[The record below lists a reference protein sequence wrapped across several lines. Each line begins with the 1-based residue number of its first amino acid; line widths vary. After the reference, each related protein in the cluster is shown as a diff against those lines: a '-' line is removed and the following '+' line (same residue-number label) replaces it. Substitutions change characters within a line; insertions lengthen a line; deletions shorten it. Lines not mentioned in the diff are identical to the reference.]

1 MGQTSV
7 EKNYYYDWD
16 NQLLVGFQFLPT
28 TEELVKQYLMKV
40 LGNRLPV
47 SDFLVVDEAEFY
59 STPPMSSGTVVAQ
72 IRPDS
77 LHRRRGWVR
86 PLSPRK
92 DGPFSK
98 REALGF
104 VWTRLG
110 YVGKEGLRDVCS
122 KKGGIDRSF
131 YLV

>member
-72 IRPDS
+72 IRPAQTQI
-77 LHRRRGWVR
+77 
-86 PLSPRK
+86 K
-92 DGPFSK
+92 QK
-98 REALGF
+98 QI
-104 VWTRLG
+104 
-110 YVGKEGLRDVCS
+110 Y
-122 KKGGIDRSF
+122 
-131 YLV
+131 

>member
-1 MGQTSV
+1 
-7 EKNYYYDWD
+7 
-16 NQLLVGFQFLPT
+16 
-28 TEELVKQYLMKV
+28 MKV

-59 STPPMSSGTVVAQ
+59 STPPMSSESL
-72 IRPDS
+72 IFLPDS

-86 PLSPRK
+86 PPSPRK